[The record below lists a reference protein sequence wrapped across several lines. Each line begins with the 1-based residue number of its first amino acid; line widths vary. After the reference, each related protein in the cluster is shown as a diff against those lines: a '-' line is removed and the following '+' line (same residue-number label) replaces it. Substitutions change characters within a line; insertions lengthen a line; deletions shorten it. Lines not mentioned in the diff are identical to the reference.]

1 MVVYGAGRF
10 GKELW
15 YFLNENTNLNLVAWA
30 DKCGKEGERLS
41 LEQLK
46 KIDFDKI
53 LVAVL
58 LADMNDSIRS
68 DLMSIGVETSKIM
81 SINVLN
87 SIEG

>member
-1 MVVYGAGRF
+1 M
-10 GKELW
+10 
-15 YFLNENTNLNLVAWA
+15 
-30 DKCGKEGERLS
+30 S
-41 LEQLK
+41 LEQLM

-68 DLMSIGVETSKIM
+68 DLMSIGVEASKIL

>member
-1 MVVYGAGRF
+1 M
-10 GKELW
+10 
-15 YFLNENTNLNLVAWA
+15 
-30 DKCGKEGERLS
+30 S
-41 LEQLK
+41 LEQLM

-58 LADMNDSIRS
+58 FADMNDSIRS
-68 DLMSIGVETSKIM
+68 DLMSIGVEASKIL